1 MIARDIELVVKYILT
16 LLSFGGA
23 GDLSSGDRLCTF
35 HRIPLTLLHLS
46 SGGYGDKGTMSIYM
60 ESYTLYIS
68 V

>member
-35 HRIPLTLLHLS
+35 HRPKTGRHCSL
-46 SGGYGDKGTMSIYM
+46 G
-60 ESYTLYIS
+60 
-68 V
+68 